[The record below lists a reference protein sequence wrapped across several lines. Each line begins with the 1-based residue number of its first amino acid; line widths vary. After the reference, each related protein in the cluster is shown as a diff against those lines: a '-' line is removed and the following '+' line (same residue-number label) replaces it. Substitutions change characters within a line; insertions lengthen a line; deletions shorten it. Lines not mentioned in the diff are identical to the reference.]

1 MSNSNDLRVLKT
13 KKKLVSALNELMEK
27 SPLVDITVFDLCQA
41 ANIRRATFYKH
52 FSDKTDFLTY
62 YMTIIEDGIF
72 EKINSLKAT
81 GGPTHYYTSYVREL
95 MRCLCDHETVLRGLI
110 ESDSLH
116 LVMNIIL
123 SGTLES
129 LKKDLAEDVENGLIL
144 PTELDTVALF
154 LNGGLCQILVDWFL
168 TRSIS
173 EEELVNRVRVLI
185 DKIIK

>member
-129 LKKDLAEDVENGLIL
+129 LKKDLAEDVETPRDPSRWSRWVGY
-144 PTELDTVALF
+144 
-154 LNGGLCQILVDWFL
+154 GGGRWRDSRRGTGGSSCPRRRGQ
-168 TRSIS
+168 
-173 EEELVNRVRVLI
+173 
-185 DKIIK
+185 